1 MADVRYWLG
10 FNLVPR
16 IGPVRLR
23 ALLHYFGDIE
33 AAWQAEPA
41 ALRAAGLAQDALDHL
56 LALRPRLDL
65 DSVLARVE
73 ALGLRV
79 LTWESPDYPTL
90 LRNIAQPPPVLYVKG
105 AMIPTDE
112 FAVAVVGTRHAS
124 AYGKEVARRLA
135 QGLAENGVTVISGLA
150 LGIDGIAHRA
160 ALEAGGRTVAVL
172 ACGLDTVYPY
182 SHRELAERIVASG
195 ALVSDY
201 PVGTRPEAVNFPPR
215 NRLISGLSLGTLVVE
230 AGIKSGALITARF
243 ALEQGRETFAVPGNI
258 YNQSS
263 GGTNAL
269 IQAGEA
275 KLVTS
280 VDDILEELNLT
291 MVSHQA
297 EVREIV
303 PETPEERALLA
314 HVGPEPVH
322 VDELVRSSGM
332 PTATVSSTLVMMEL
346 KGMVR
351 RVDNTIYVLA
361 H

>member
-23 ALLHYFGDIE
+23 ALVHYFGDVE
-33 AAWQAEPA
+33 AAWHADA
-41 ALRAAGLAQDALDHL
+41 SSLRAAGLAQDALDRL
-56 LALRPRLDL
+56 ITLRPRLDL
-65 DSVLARVE
+65 DAALARVT

-79 LTWESPDYPTL
+79 LTWESADYPPL
-90 LRNIAQPPPVLYVKG
+90 LRNIAQPPPVIYVKG
-105 AMIPTDE
+105 AVAQADE

-135 QGLAENGVTVISGLA
+135 RGLAENGVTVVSGLA

-160 ALEAGGRTVAVL
+160 ALDTGGRTLAVL
-172 ACGLDTVYPY
+172 ACGLDSVYPA
-182 SHRELAERIVASG
+182 SHRELAERIVAAG
-195 ALVSDY
+195 ALISDY
-201 PVGTRPEAVNFPPR
+201 PVGTRPEAANFPPR

-230 AGIKSGALITARF
+230 AGIKSGALITVRF

-258 YNQSS
+258 YNKTSS
-263 GGTNAL
+263 GTNAL

-280 VDDILEELNLT
+280 VSDILEELNLT
-291 MVSHQA
+291 MVSQHT

-322 VDELVRSSGM
+322 LDELVRSSGM
-332 PTATVSSTLVMMEL
+332 PTAIVSSTLVMMEL

-351 RVDNTIYVLA
+351 RVDNTSYVLA

>member
-65 DSVLARVE
+65 DAVLARVD

-201 PVGTRPEAVNFPPR
+201 PVGTRPEAANFPPR

-351 RVDNTIYVLA
+351 RVDNTSYVLA

>member
-1 MADVRYWLG
+1 MADVRYWVG
-10 FNLVPR
+10 FNMAPR

-23 ALLHYFGDIE
+23 ALLSYFGDIE
-33 AAWQAEPA
+33 TAWRADAAS
-41 ALRAAGLAQDALDHL
+41 LRAAGLAQDALERL
-56 LALRPRLDL
+56 LALRAHLDL
-65 DSVLARVE
+65 DAAMARVT
-73 ALGLRV
+73 AAGLTV
-79 LTWESPDYPTL
+79 LTWDSPDYPPL
-90 LRNIAQPPPVLYVKG
+90 LRNISQPPPVIYVKG
-105 AMIPTDE
+105 AITTADE

-135 QGLAENGVTVISGLA
+135 RGLAENGVTVVSGLA

-160 ALEAGGRTVAVL
+160 ALDAGGRTLAVL
-172 ACGLDTVYPY
+172 ACGLDSVYPA
-182 SHRELAERIVASG
+182 SHRELAERIIDSG
-195 ALVSDY
+195 ALISDY

-230 AGIKSGALITARF
+230 AGIKSGALITVRF

-263 GGTNAL
+263 SGTNAI

-280 VDDILEELNLT
+280 VNDILEELNLT
-291 MVSHQA
+291 MVSQHT

-303 PETPEERALLA
+303 PESAEERALLA

-322 VDELVRSSGM
+322 LDELVRASGLA
-332 PTATVSSTLVMMEL
+332 TATVSSTLVMMEL

-351 RVDNTIYVLA
+351 RVDNTSYILA

>member
-1 MADVRYWLG
+1 
-10 FNLVPR
+10 
-16 IGPVRLR
+16 
-23 ALLHYFGDIE
+23 
-33 AAWQAEPA
+33 
-41 ALRAAGLAQDALDHL
+41 
-56 LALRPRLDL
+56 
-65 DSVLARVE
+65 
-73 ALGLRV
+73 
-79 LTWESPDYPTL
+79 
-90 LRNIAQPPPVLYVKG
+90 
-105 AMIPTDE
+105 
-112 FAVAVVGTRHAS
+112 
-124 AYGKEVARRLA
+124 
-135 QGLAENGVTVISGLA
+135 
-150 LGIDGIAHRA
+150 
-160 ALEAGGRTVAVL
+160 
-172 ACGLDTVYPY
+172 
-182 SHRELAERIVASG
+182 
-195 ALVSDY
+195 
-201 PVGTRPEAVNFPPR
+201 
-215 NRLISGLSLGTLVVE
+215 VVE

-297 EVREIV
+297 EMREIV

-322 VDELVRSSGM
+322 LDELVRSSGM

-351 RVDNTIYVLA
+351 RVDNTSYVLA